1 MFDELIIEGKLK
13 PFVALT
19 KSFASS
25 SVVEQVCFA
34 SLLSIGDASFI
45 QRRAARDGVVVDVGR
60 AGREG
65 VQGPPRAA
73 AYRRIV

>member
-34 SLLSIGDASFI
+34 SLLSRTRRSFK
-45 QRRAARDGVVVDVGR
+45 DGLRGMVLLWM
-60 AGREG
+60 
-65 VQGPPRAA
+65 
-73 AYRRIV
+73 